1 MNIILIEPQN
11 VDRMHTRLIGA
22 QARHVV
28 KILRA
33 KRGDNIRAG
42 IVNGNLGKGT
52 IVSMSARQPYSVDL
66 RLDMPATPPPKLPI
80 DIIVALPRPIVLR
93 RVLKS
98 IASLGVG
105 SLYIINAGRVEKS
118 YWDSTLIQQD
128 TLRQWLIQ
136 GLELGGDT
144 VLPEVELSRGFKD
157 FVSNTLTPV
166 ATRYQNRLIAHPH
179 GACQRTIHTGVPYSG
194 RVLLAI
200 GPEGGWLPYE
210 VERFT
215 SGGFDLFDMGD
226 RILGVETAV
235 SALCGMIMASHVQ
248 LKAGKYP

>member
-1 MNIILIEPQN
+1 
-11 VDRMHTRLIGA
+11 MHTRLIGT

-28 KILRA
+28 KILKA
-33 KRGDNIRAG
+33 KRGDNIKAG
-42 IVNGNLGKGT
+42 IVNGNMGKGT

-98 IASLGVG
+98 IASLGIG

-144 VLPEVELSRGFKD
+144 VLPEVQLNRGFKD

-166 ATRYQNRLIAHPH
+166 ATRYQNRFIAHPH
-179 GACQRTIHTGVPYSG
+179 GACQRTIHTLS
-194 RVLLAI
+194 LI
-200 GPEGGWLPYE
+200 
-210 VERFT
+210 
-215 SGGFDLFDMGD
+215 
-226 RILGVETAV
+226 
-235 SALCGMIMASHVQ
+235 
-248 LKAGKYP
+248 

>member
-1 MNIILIEPQN
+1 
-11 VDRMHTRLIGA
+11 
-22 QARHVV
+22 
-28 KILRA
+28 
-33 KRGDNIRAG
+33 
-42 IVNGNLGKGT
+42 
-52 IVSMSARQPYSVDL
+52 
-66 RLDMPATPPPKLPI
+66 MPATPPPKLPI
-80 DIIVALPRPIVLR
+80 DIIIALPRPIVLR

-118 YWDSTLIQQD
+118 YWDSALIQKV

-157 FVSNTLTPV
+157 FVTNTLTPV

-179 GACQRTIHTGVPYSG
+179 DACQRTINMGVPYTG
-194 RVLLAI
+194 KVLLAI

-215 SGGFDLFDMGD
+215 SGGFDLLDMGD

-235 SALCGMIMASHVQ
+235 STLCGMIMASHAQ
-248 LKAGKYP
+248 LKAGI